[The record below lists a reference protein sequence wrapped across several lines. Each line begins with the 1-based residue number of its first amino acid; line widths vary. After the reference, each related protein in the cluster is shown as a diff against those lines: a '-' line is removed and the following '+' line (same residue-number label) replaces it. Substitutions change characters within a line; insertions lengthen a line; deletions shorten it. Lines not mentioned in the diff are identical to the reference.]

1 MTRTVAD
8 LVRDKALRLVG
19 FAFSVGL
26 NVTITREPCHPLA
39 MGNVRNVIDV
49 WPLRQLAEP
58 INRTHDVQHLP
69 PDDTEGGAA

>member
-1 MTRTVAD
+1 MTKEESIRKQSQALLERAAD
-8 LVRDKALRLVG
+8 L
-19 FAFSVGL
+19 GL
-26 NVTITREPCHPLA
+26 NVTITRAPDYPLA
-39 MGNVRNVIDV
+39 MGHVRDVIDV

>member
-1 MTRTVAD
+1 MTDQKTIMQLAELLLTRAAE
-8 LVRDKALRLVG
+8 LG
-19 FAFSVGL
+19 M
-26 NVTITREPCHPLA
+26 NVTITRAPNHPLA
-39 MGNVRNVIDV
+39 MGNMRDVIDV

>member
-1 MTRTVAD
+1 MAEQLLD
-8 LVRDKALRLVG
+8 LAQ
-19 FAFSVGL
+19 SCGL
-26 NVTITREPCHPLA
+26 NVTITRAPDYPLA
-39 MGNVRNVIDV
+39 MGHVRDVIDV